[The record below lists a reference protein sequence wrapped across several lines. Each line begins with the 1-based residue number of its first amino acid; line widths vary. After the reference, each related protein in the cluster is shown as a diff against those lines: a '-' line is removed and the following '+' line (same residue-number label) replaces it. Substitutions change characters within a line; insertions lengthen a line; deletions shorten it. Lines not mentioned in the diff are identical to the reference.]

1 MTTYI
6 FQSLSGERFYVQGDM
21 AAQEFML
28 LTRMTL
34 VGTMPERYSGM
45 SYRLIE
51 KDYGVRGCYVLGFSN
66 EIDRHMEYSGNC
78 WFFNLTSEEVGQ
90 ILGGN

>member
-21 AAQEFML
+21 AAAEFL
-28 LTRMTL
+28 RITRMTL
-34 VGTMPERYSGM
+34 VGTMPERYASM
-45 SYRLIE
+45 SYRLVQ
-51 KDYGVRGCYVLGFSN
+51 KDYSTRGCYVLGFSN
-66 EIDRHMEYSGNC
+66 EIDRHTEYDNNFWLFGV
-78 WFFNLTSEEVGQ
+78 TKEEVGQ

>member
-6 FQSLSGERFYVQGDM
+6 FTNISGERFYVQGDM
-21 AAQEFML
+21 AAQEFL
-28 LTRMTL
+28 HITRMTL
-34 VGTMPERYSGM
+34 VGTMPERYADM

-51 KDYGVRGCYVLGFSN
+51 KDYSSRGCYVLGFSN
-66 EIDRHMEYSGNC
+66 ELRRLPQYDGNC
-78 WFFNLTSEEVGQ
+78 WLFNLTSEEVGQ